1 MVGSFGLVW
10 LETLYPAQLSSKSR
24 TFSCALFMLFSVYLE
39 AEQGEHSRAKVH
51 AEVGEREKKEEEGG
65 KEKRKGRRWRETD

>member
-39 AEQGEHSRAKVH
+39 AEQGEHSRVKVH
-51 AEVGEREKKEEEGG
+51 AEVGEREKKEEGGREGE
-65 KEKRKGRRWRETD
+65 KERKEMERD